1 MCVGADFPA
10 GGRPMQ
16 RRTFMNVA
24 ASAATA
30 LAFNPLALAEEQER
44 KSPVVYPDPAVEETD
59 PRFAKYRVGNA
70 AVERIYTGTRWAE
83 GPVWFADG
91 RYLLF
96 SDIPNNRMLRWVEET
111 REVSVFR
118 SPSSYSNGNTRDK
131 QGRLITC
138 EHDSR
143 RVTRTELDGTIT
155 VLMDHYQGKRFN
167 APTHV
172 LVHSNGSI
180 WVSDPG
186 YGILS
191 NYEGHKAPFELSANV
206 YRLDPAP

>member
-83 GPVWFADG
+83 GPVWFADS

-96 SDIPNNRMLRWVEET
+96 SDI
-111 REVSVFR
+111 
-118 SPSSYSNGNTRDK
+118 RD
-131 QGRLITC
+131 G
-138 EHDSR
+138 SR
-143 RVTRTELDGTIT
+143 RPERSASSAAPRTTAMAITGTGREGCSPVSTTR
-155 VLMDHYQGKRFN
+155 
-167 APTHV
+167 
-172 LVHSNGSI
+172 
-180 WVSDPG
+180 
-186 YGILS
+186 
-191 NYEGHKAPFELSANV
+191 
-206 YRLDPAP
+206 